1 MNILRQETG
10 GYLITTSES
19 SKELNAVLVESR
31 PYEDKNKHGTLSR
44 FSVSEIYGELL
55 AYEEGSRLT
64 GEELASKSK
73 AAGMPA
79 EFMSKYAKDIN
90 WSYYPERFREDVKKY
105 LNGYILHFPEAAAR
119 GKGIFIFSGTSG
131 NGKTLMACT
140 VLNEIMKRHINA
152 KGRFTTAQ
160 DYVDLVASK
169 TESERDESKRI
180 RETGLLILD
189 DTIEGID
196 KDWKKD
202 VLQQLIVYRSDN
214 HYPTIYTA
222 DRKIEDLPF
231 PGKTID
237 RIFSDSFPIC
247 VPDVPI
253 RRQIGQQD
261 VKNFV
266 NRILEESAQA

>member
-1 MNILRQETG
+1 MNIWKKETG
-10 GYLITTSES
+10 DYLISTSDS

-31 PYEDKNKHGTLSR
+31 PYEDKNKHGTISR

-55 AYEEGSRLT
+55 AYKEGDRLT

-79 EFMSKYAKDIN
+79 EFMSKYAKDII
-90 WSYYPERFREDVKKY
+90 WSYYPEKFQEDVKKY
-105 LNGYILHFPEAAAR
+105 LNGYILHFSEAAAL

-131 NGKTLMACT
+131 NGKTLMACA
-140 VLNEIMKRHINA
+140 VLNEITKRYINA

-160 DYVDLVASK
+160 NYVDLVTSK

-180 RETGLLILD
+180 RDVGLLIID
-189 DTIEGID
+189 DATEGID

-222 DRKIEDLPF
+222 DCKIEELPF

-237 RIFSDSFPIC
+237 RIYSDSFPIP

-266 NRILEESAQA
+266 NRILEEPTQA